1 MRKRAGR
8 SKTRSRSNRQGA
20 LKTHPI
26 LQPIPEIHHR
36 QEPRFAEIERFR
48 HEIIGGKGC
57 FRFAVT
63 DDGMGRLHTEPAG
76 PNNAGAAKSRCIMNA
91 VIHDEFRH
99 EIESESRIPPPGMGE
114 TDIFQ
119 LGEYFDQY
127 PLQMDRFLNRI
138 IRDRAGLS
146 AENNTRAVR

>member
-1 MRKRAGR
+1 
-8 SKTRSRSNRQGA
+8 
-20 LKTHPI
+20 
-26 LQPIPEIHHR
+26 
-36 QEPRFAEIERFR
+36 
-48 HEIIGGKGC
+48 
-57 FRFAVT
+57 
-63 DDGMGRLHTEPAG
+63 
-76 PNNAGAAKSRCIMNA
+76 MNA

-127 PLQMDRFLNRI
+127 PLQMDRLLNRI
-138 IRDRAGLS
+138 IGDRAGLP